1 MRASHASASAARPQR
16 PRRSAS
22 SASTAGIRE
31 TSRRLQRLLAQDRP
45 PIQPGPQDPLAAAA
59 AARLRYVSDD
69 QPGLQRVPAGKG
81 FRYLR
86 AGRPVHDRATLER
99 IAVLAIPPA
108 WTGVWICPHPDGH
121 IQATGR
127 DARGRKQYRYHP
139 RWREIRDRT
148 KFGRM
153 IEFAQALPRIRRA
166 VMADLRRPGLPREKV
181 LATVVR
187 LLEATCI
194 RVGSD
199 EYARHNRHYG
209 LTTLKD
215 QHVAVHGPELRFHF
229 QGKSGKQHQVGL
241 RDRALARIVRNCQ
254 EIPGQRLF
262 QYLDHRGR
270 RRAVGSGDVNAYLRA
285 VSGSDFT
292 AKDFRTWAGT
302 TLVAAHLG
310 GCAEPASATAARRE
324 VLAAIDAAAERL
336 GNTRAVCRASYV
348 HPAVV
353 DAFTEGWLR
362 APPRVLRAPSPRG
375 LDALELSTLRVL
387 QAAARRPRP
396 RAT

>member
-1 MRASHASASAARPQR
+1 MRASHASASAARPQK
-16 PRRSAS
+16 PRRWAS
-22 SASTAGIRE
+22 SGPAAALRE
-31 TSRRLQRLLAQDRP
+31 TSRRLQRLLAEDRA
-45 PIQPGPQDPLAAAA
+45 PIQPGPQDPLKAAA
-59 AARLRYVSDD
+59 AARLRYVSDED
-69 QPGLQRVPAGKG
+69 PGLQRVPAGEG

-86 AGRPVHDRATLER
+86 GGRPVRDRPTLER
-99 IAVLAIPPA
+99 IARLAIPPA
-108 WTGVWICPHPDGH
+108 WTEVWICPRADGH

-127 DARGRKQYRYHP
+127 DARRRKQYRYHP
-139 RWREIRDRT
+139 RWREVRDRT

-166 VMADLRRPGLPREKV
+166 VLADLRRPGLPREKV

-194 RVGSD
+194 RVGSE

-215 QHVAVHGPELRFHF
+215 RHVAVRGPELRFAF
-229 QGKSGKQHQVGL
+229 QGKSGKHHHVGL

-262 QYLDHRGR
+262 QYLDQRGR
-270 RRAVGSGDVNAYLRA
+270 RRPVGSGDVNAYLRA

-302 TLVAAHLG
+302 TLVAARLC
-310 GCAEPASATAARRE
+310 GCDEPSSAAAARRE

-375 LDALELSTLRVL
+375 LDALELGTLRVL